1 MALIRDEQI
10 EVEAR
15 AILRES
21 IERSGWYSALRKKE
35 REKLIQQDVER
46 HWHLMIRDAVKQ
58 LEQRQRT
65 ESSH

>member
-1 MALIRDEQI
+1 MALIRGEQI

-21 IERSGWYSALRKKE
+21 IERSGWYSGLRKKE

-58 LEQRQRT
+58 LEQRQRA
-65 ESSH
+65 EPNY

>member
-35 REKLIQQDVER
+35 WEKLIQQDVER

-58 LEQRQRT
+58 RQRA
-65 ESSH
+65 EPNY

>member
-58 LEQRQRT
+58 LEQRQKA
-65 ESSH
+65 EPNY

>member
-65 ESSH
+65 EPSH